1 LSTRYSQKNNRT
13 PIVANADIYFEI
25 RESKYTFPPM
35 NKKILILFA
44 AFVVCFVGSY
54 SQEGFDNR
62 TRAPYIFDIAR
73 FVDYGDALDTMALFK
88 VGVLSK
94 DNELYF
100 DMANLAKTRK
110 EIQGKPLVVVVFRD
124 ESRLEYTNVLYVSK
138 DENFNLDKVKRMIE
152 GKKTLLITEG
162 YEFGQSMFN
171 FIVVNKQPKFEINQ
185 VELEKAGLAI
195 PVGLL
200 AQAVKTREDWE
211 KLYDITN
218 EELERQ
224 LEVVRQQQETI
235 RQQKEEIER
244 QQALLD
250 SLDKEIS
257 AKEITLAAKQ
267 KELETQAG
275 QIRRQSGEI
284 RSQQAL
290 IIEQQTEVQ
299 AQKDTLALQR
309 ADIDKQLAQIDEQL
323 KLINQQ
329 EEKIKIQIESIEKQ
343 KLMLYASIFVLVL
356 LSFLAYYIYRG
367 YRIKKEANI
376 KLEDKNRTILAQKDE
391 IEKQRDIA
399 ETQRDQ
405 IAYQKKHITDSIMY
419 AKRIQ
424 TALLPSLELFSDE
437 FEHFVLYK
445 PLDIVSGDFYWVSK
459 KDDLQ
464 IIIAADCTGHGVPGA
479 FMSMLGVTM
488 LNEIVNG
495 KGITRPDEIINI
507 LRDEIIDSLKQSIEE
522 DRVKDGMDM
531 TVSVI
536 NFKNDKLQFAGANN
550 PLCIVRDNKLLT
562 FKADKMPVAIHY
574 NMKPF
579 SMEETDLKKGDCLYM
594 FSDGFGDQFGGPK
607 GKKFM
612 VKNLKEKF
620 VELSHLPM
628 LKQGEKLS
636 EIFEEW
642 KGSTP
647 QVDDVTVIGIRY

>member
-1 LSTRYSQKNNRT
+1 
-13 PIVANADIYFEI
+13 
-25 RESKYTFPPM
+25 M
-35 NKKILILFA
+35 NKNLLILVAVFLLCSGISWA
-44 AFVVCFVGSY
+44 
-54 SQEGFDNR
+54 QEDFDNR
-62 TRAPYIFDIAR
+62 TRALYIFDIAR
-73 FVDYGDALDTMALFK
+73 YVDYGDALDAMALFK

-124 ESRLEYTNVLYVSK
+124 ETKIEYTNVLFVSE
-138 DENFNLDKVKRMIE
+138 DENFNLARVKQMIE

-171 FIVVNKQPKFEINQ
+171 FIVVNDQPRFEVNQ
-185 VELEKAGLAI
+185 EELEQAGLAV

-200 AQAVKTREDWE
+200 VQAVKTREDWE

-224 LEVVRQQQETI
+224 LEVVRQQEEII
-235 RQQKEEIER
+235 REQKEEIEE
-244 QQALLD
+244 QKALLD
-250 SLDKEIS
+250 SLDREIKTRES
-257 AKEITLAAKQ
+257 TLAAKQ
-267 KELETQAG
+267 RELQAQAK
-275 QIRRQSGEI
+275 QIGEQSDEI
-284 RSQQAL
+284 SAQKAVITEQQA
-290 IIEQQTEVQ
+290 EVK
-299 AQKDTLALQR
+299 AQKDTLEIQR
-309 ADIDKQLAQIDEQL
+309 ADIDRQLAQIDEQL
-323 KLINQQ
+323 ELIYEQ
-329 EEKIKIQIESIEKQ
+329 EEKIKIQLESIEKQ
-343 KLMLYASIFVLVL
+343 KLMLYAAIFVLVL

-376 KLEDKNRTILAQKDE
+376 KLEEKNRTILVQKGE

-459 KDDLQ
+459 KGELQ

-495 KGITRPDEIINI
+495 RGITQPDEILNI

-531 TVSVI
+531 TVLAI
-536 NFKNDKLQFAGANN
+536 DFKNDNIQLAGANN
-550 PLCIVRDNKLLT
+550 PLCIVRDEKLLT
-562 FKADKMPVAIHY
+562 FKVDKMPVAIHY

-579 SMEETDLKKGDCLYM
+579 SLQEIGLRKGDCLYM
-594 FSDGFGDQFGGPK
+594 FSDGFGDQFGGPR

-612 VKNLKEKF
+612 VKNLKNKF
-620 VELSHLPM
+620 VELSDLPM

-636 EIFEEW
+636 EIFEQW
-642 KGSTP
+642 KGDSS
-647 QVDDVTVIGIRY
+647 QVDDVTIIGIRYQ

>member
-1 LSTRYSQKNNRT
+1 
-13 PIVANADIYFEI
+13 
-25 RESKYTFPPM
+25 M
-35 NKKILILFA
+35 NKNLLLLVAVLLLFST
-44 AFVVCFVGSY
+44 FSY
-54 SQEGFDNR
+54 AQEGFDNR
-62 TRAPYIFDIAR
+62 TRALYIFDIAR

-124 ESRLEYTNVLYVSK
+124 ESKIEYTNVLFVSE
-138 DENFNLDKVKRMIE
+138 DENFNLDRVRQMID

-171 FIVVNKQPKFEINQ
+171 FIVVNDQPRFEVNQ
-185 VELEKAGLAI
+185 VELEEAGLAI

-200 AQAVKTREDWE
+200 VQAVKTREDWE

-224 LEVVRQQQETI
+224 LEVVRRQEEII
-235 RQQKEEIER
+235 REQKEEIEE
-244 QQALLD
+244 QKALLD
-250 SLDKEIS
+250 SLDREIQERES
-257 AKEITLAAKQ
+257 TLAAKQ
-267 KELETQAG
+267 RELQAQAI
-275 QIRRQSGEI
+275 QISEQSDEI
-284 RSQQAL
+284 QVQRAVITEQQA
-290 IIEQQTEVQ
+290 EVQ
-299 AQKDTLALQR
+299 AQKDTLEIQR
-309 ADIDKQLAQIDEQL
+309 ADINRQLAQIDEQL
-323 KLINQQ
+323 ALINQQ
-329 EEKIKIQIESIEKQ
+329 EEKIKIQLESIEKQ
-343 KLMLYASIFVLVL
+343 KLMLYAAIFVLLL

-367 YRIKKEANI
+367 YRIKKEANV
-376 KLEDKNRTILAQKDE
+376 KLEEKNRTILAQKGE

-459 KDDLQ
+459 KGEKQ

-495 KGITRPDEIINI
+495 RGITQPEEILNI

-531 TVSVI
+531 TVLAI
-536 NFKNDKLQFAGANN
+536 DFKNNNVQLAGANN

-562 FKADKMPVAIHY
+562 FKVDKMPVAIHY

-579 SMEETDLKKGDCLYM
+579 NLQEIKLKKGDCLYM
-594 FSDGFGDQFGGPK
+594 FSDGYGDQFGGPK

-612 VKNLKEKF
+612 VKNLKNKF
-620 VELSHLPM
+620 VELSDMPM

-642 KGSTP
+642 KGDAS

>member
-1 LSTRYSQKNNRT
+1 MNKNN
-13 PIVANADIYFEI
+13 
-25 RESKYTFPPM
+25 
-35 NKKILILFA
+35 LILVALFSL
-44 AFVVCFVGSY
+44 CFTGSY
-54 SQEGFDNR
+54 AQESFDSR
-62 TRAPYIFDIAR
+62 TRALYIFDIAR
-73 FVDYGDALDTMALFK
+73 FVDYGDALDTMALFR

-124 ESRLEYTNVLYVSK
+124 ESKVEYTNVLYVSK
-138 DENFNLDKVKRMIE
+138 EENFNLDRVKRMIE
-152 GKKTLLITEG
+152 GEKTLLVTEG

-171 FIVVNKQPKFEINQ
+171 FIVVNDQPRFEINQ
-185 VELEKAGLAI
+185 EEVEKAGLTI

-200 AQAVKTREDWE
+200 VQAVKTREDWE
-211 KLYDITN
+211 KLYDITS

-224 LEVVRQQQETI
+224 LEVVRQQEITI
-235 RQQKEEIER
+235 REQKEEIEK
-244 QQALLD
+244 QKALLD
-250 SLDKEIS
+250 SLDKEIKDRES
-257 AKEITLAAKQ
+257 TLAEKQ
-267 KELETQAG
+267 KELRAQAS
-275 QIRRQSGEI
+275 QISEQSDEI
-284 RSQQAL
+284 RSQQAV
-290 IIEQQTEVQ
+290 IIEQQAQVQ
-299 AQKDTLALQR
+299 AQKDTLEIQK
-309 ADIDKQLAQIDEQL
+309 ADIDGQLAQIEGQI
-323 KLINQQ
+323 KLIEEQ
-329 EEKIKIQIESIEKQ
+329 EEKIKIQLESIEKQ
-343 KLMLYASIFVLVL
+343 KLMLFAAIFVLVL

-376 KLEDKNRTILAQKDE
+376 KLEEKNRTILAQKDE
-391 IEKQRDIA
+391 IEEQRDIA

-459 KDDLQ
+459 KDNMQ

-495 KGITRPDEIINI
+495 RDITQPDEILNI

-531 TVSVI
+531 TVLAIDFNTDRV
-536 NFKNDKLQFAGANN
+536 KLAGASN
-550 PLCIVRDNKLLT
+550 PLCIVRKNELLT
-562 FKADKMPVAIHY
+562 FKVDKMPVAIHY

-579 SMEETDLKKGDCLYM
+579 SLQEIELKKGDCLYM

-612 VKNLKEKF
+612 VKNLKDKF
-620 VELSHLPM
+620 AELSDLPM

-642 KGSTP
+642 KGDSP

>member
-1 LSTRYSQKNNRT
+1 MNKNN
-13 PIVANADIYFEI
+13 
-25 RESKYTFPPM
+25 
-35 NKKILILFA
+35 LISVLVFLLCFA
-44 AFVVCFVGSY
+44 GSY
-54 SQEGFDNR
+54 AQEGFDNR
-62 TRAPYIFDIAR
+62 TRALYVFDIAR
-73 FVDYGDALDTMALFK
+73 FVDYGDALDSMALFK

-124 ESRLEYTNVLYVSK
+124 ESKIEYTNVLYVSK
-138 DENFNLDKVKRMIE
+138 DEGFNMDRVKQMIE
-152 GKKTLLITEG
+152 GRKTLLITEG

-171 FIVVNKQPKFEINQ
+171 FIVVNDQPRFEINQ
-185 VELEKAGLAI
+185 EEVEEAGLTI

-200 AQAVKTREDWE
+200 VQAVKTREDWE

-224 LEVVRQQQETI
+224 LEVVRRQDEII
-235 RQQKEEIER
+235 REQKEEIEK
-244 QQALLD
+244 QKALLD
-250 SLDKEIS
+250 SLDKEINVR
-257 AKEITLAAKQ
+257 ENTLVEKQ
-267 KELETQAG
+267 KELQIQAA
-275 QIRRQSGEI
+275 QIGEQSDEI
-284 RSQQAL
+284 QAQQAV
-290 IIEQQTEVQ
+290 IMEQQAKVQ
-299 AQKDTLALQR
+299 AQKDTLEIQR
-309 ADIDKQLAQIDEQL
+309 ADIDRQLARIDEQL
-323 KLINQQ
+323 KLINEQ
-329 EEKIKIQIESIEKQ
+329 EEKIKIQLESIEKQ
-343 KLMLYASIFVLVL
+343 KLMLYAAVFVLIL

-376 KLEDKNRTILAQKDE
+376 KLEEKNRTILAQKDE

-399 ETQRDQ
+399 ESQRDQ

-459 KDDLQ
+459 KEELQ

-495 KGITRPDEIINI
+495 RDITRPDEILNI
-507 LRDEIIDSLKQSIEE
+507 LRDEIIHSLKQSIEE

-531 TVSVI
+531 TVLAI
-536 NFKNDKLQFAGANN
+536 DFKNDKVKLAGANN
-550 PLCIVRDNKLLT
+550 PLCIVRNSKLLT
-562 FKADKMPVAIHY
+562 FKVDKMPVAIHY

-579 SMEETDLKKGDCLYM
+579 SLQEIELKKGDCLYM

-612 VKNLKEKF
+612 VKNLKD
-620 VELSHLPM
+620 ELVKLSNLPM
-628 LKQGEKLS
+628 LKQGGKLS

-642 KGSTP
+642 KGDSP

>member
-1 LSTRYSQKNNRT
+1 
-13 PIVANADIYFEI
+13 
-25 RESKYTFPPM
+25 M
-35 NKKILILFA
+35 NKNLLILVAVLLLFSSI
-44 AFVVCFVGSY
+44 SY
-54 SQEGFDNR
+54 AQEGFDNR
-62 TRAPYIFDIAR
+62 TRALYIFDIAR

-124 ESRLEYTNVLYVSK
+124 ESKIEYTNVLFVSE
-138 DENFNLDKVKRMIE
+138 DENFNLDRVWRMIE

-171 FIVVNKQPKFEINQ
+171 FIVVNDQPRFEVNQ
-185 VELEKAGLAI
+185 DELEEAGLAI

-200 AQAVKTREDWE
+200 VQAVKTREDWE

-224 LEVVRQQQETI
+224 LEVVRRQEEII
-235 RQQKEEIER
+235 REQKEEIEK
-244 QQALLD
+244 QKALLD
-250 SLDKEIS
+250 SLDREIQVRES
-257 AKEITLAAKQ
+257 TLAAKQ
-267 KELETQAG
+267 RELQTQAI
-275 QIRRQSGEI
+275 QISEQSDEI
-284 RSQQAL
+284 QAQRAVITEQQA
-290 IIEQQTEVQ
+290 EVQ
-299 AQKDTLALQR
+299 AQKDTLEIQR

-323 KLINQQ
+323 ELINQQ
-329 EEKIKIQIESIEKQ
+329 EEKIKIQLESIEKQ
-343 KLMLYASIFVLVL
+343 KLMLYAAIFVLLL

-376 KLEDKNRTILAQKDE
+376 KLEEKNRTILAQKGE

-459 KDDLQ
+459 KGEKQ

-495 KGITRPDEIINI
+495 RGVTQPEEILNI

-531 TVSVI
+531 TVLAI
-536 NFKNDKLQFAGANN
+536 DFKNNNVQLAGANN

-562 FKADKMPVAIHY
+562 FKVDKMPVAIHY

-579 SMEETDLKKGDCLYM
+579 NLQEIKLKKGDCLYM

-612 VKNLKEKF
+612 VKNLKNKF
-620 VELSHLPM
+620 VELSDMPM

-642 KGSTP
+642 KGDAS

>member
-1 LSTRYSQKNNRT
+1 
-13 PIVANADIYFEI
+13 
-25 RESKYTFPPM
+25 M
-35 NKKILILFA
+35 NKNLLILVAVLLLFSSI
-44 AFVVCFVGSY
+44 SY
-54 SQEGFDNR
+54 AQEGFDNR
-62 TRAPYIFDIAR
+62 TRALYIFDIAR

-124 ESRLEYTNVLYVSK
+124 ESKIEYTNVLFVSE
-138 DENFNLDKVKRMIE
+138 DENFNLDRVRRMIE

-171 FIVVNKQPKFEINQ
+171 FIVVNDQPRFEVNQ
-185 VELEKAGLAI
+185 DELEEAGLAI

-200 AQAVKTREDWE
+200 VQAVKTREDWE

-224 LEVVRQQQETI
+224 LEVVRRQEEII
-235 RQQKEEIER
+235 REQKEEIEK
-244 QQALLD
+244 QKALLD
-250 SLDKEIS
+250 SLDREIQVRES
-257 AKEITLAAKQ
+257 TLAAKQ
-267 KELETQAG
+267 RELQTQAI
-275 QIRRQSGEI
+275 QISEQSDEI
-284 RSQQAL
+284 QAQRAVITEQQA
-290 IIEQQTEVQ
+290 EVQ
-299 AQKDTLALQR
+299 AQKDTLEIQR

-323 KLINQQ
+323 ELINQQ
-329 EEKIKIQIESIEKQ
+329 EEKIKIQLESIEKQ
-343 KLMLYASIFVLVL
+343 KLMLYAAIFVLLL

-376 KLEDKNRTILAQKDE
+376 KLEEKNRTILAQKGE

-459 KDDLQ
+459 KGEKQ

-495 KGITRPDEIINI
+495 RGVTQPEEILNI

-531 TVSVI
+531 TVLAI
-536 NFKNDKLQFAGANN
+536 DFKNNNVQLAGANN

-562 FKADKMPVAIHY
+562 FKVDKMPVAIHY

-579 SMEETDLKKGDCLYM
+579 NLQEIKLKKGDCLYM

-612 VKNLKEKF
+612 VKNLKNKF
-620 VELSHLPM
+620 VELSDMPM

-642 KGSTP
+642 KGDAS
-647 QVDDVTVIGIRY
+647 QVDDVTVIGIRYW